1 MSEVEFRVLGPLQLN
16 VSGRPVPLRGMKH
29 QIVLGSL
36 LTAEGQR
43 TSIGRLVDSVWGIA
57 PPNTA
62 GKQIRNAVSDL
73 RNILAPSGAA
83 ITPVADGYR
92 LDIGEARLDLHEF
105 RRHLA
110 RARTHLGHG
119 RKPDAIVEFRAALSL
134 WTGPMLSGIES
145 TALQAQIA
153 GVNEGRL
160 SVAEECIDLELA
172 QDRHK
177 SLVSELAAWVAEY
190 PLRER
195 MVAQYILALHRSGAR
210 ARAFTVYE
218 QARRNLADSLG
229 LSPGPELLDVHQLML
244 REDSDAA
251 APPPPSIRFAAPGPA
266 ASVSTAEPAG
276 RTTDAAVPV
285 PDSLPFESGHFVGRA
300 AEIDALMAGGTAPGT
315 RRVLSV
321 DGMGGVGKTTLSVYV
336 AHRLADRYP
345 DGRIFLDL
353 CGHSRDESPLGHQA
367 ALSQLLLLSGLPES
381 ELPDSVEALVQ
392 MWRARTADHRMLV
405 VLDNASG
412 AEQIGPLLPAG
423 DDCLTLITSRRRLTM
438 TAVSPT
444 RVVSLDPMSRGE
456 GYALFCRLL
465 GKRHPEPDLDE
476 VTGILDICGDLP
488 LAVVASG
495 RTARGPRVASR
506 RPADRVRRPHR
517 LLRRVVPSPQPGTTA
532 VAATPRHGG
541 RGAYGRGGRV
551 PTGGAA
557 ALRSRADTR
566 EPRRRAPPVPTGAG
580 TVPRAP
586 AAEDLLRTAAR
597 TGRRRSR
604 RAAAGTRLHPDPRVP
619 GCLKPGVPSPILPLS
634 LHPHGALP

>member
-1 MSEVEFRVLGPLQLN
+1 
-16 VSGRPVPLRGMKH
+16 MKH

-36 LTAEGQR
+36 LTAESRR

-73 RNILAPSGAA
+73 RNILAPSGA
-83 ITPVADGYR
+83 IISPVADGYQ

-110 RARTHLGHG
+110 RARTHLGQG
-119 RKPDAIVEFRAALSL
+119 RKPEAIVEFRAALSL

-145 TALQAQIA
+145 ATLQAQVA
-153 GVNEGRL
+153 GVNECRL

-172 QDRHK
+172 QDQHK

-195 MVAQYILALHRSGAR
+195 MVAQYVRALHRSGAR

-229 LSPGPELLDVHQLML
+229 LSPGPELLEVHQLML
-244 REDSDAA
+244 REDTDAA
-251 APPPPSIRFAAPGPA
+251 APAPAPSIRFVPPGPD
-266 ASVSTAEPAG
+266 ASAPTEPAG
-276 RTTDAAVPV
+276 HIADAGMPV
-285 PDSLPFESGHFVGRA
+285 PDSLPFESGHFVGRT
-300 AEIDALMAGGTAPGT
+300 AEIDALLAGVAASGP

-321 DGMGGVGKTTLSVYV
+321 DGMGGMGKTTLAVYV
-336 AHRLADRYP
+336 AHRVADRYP
-345 DGRIFLDL
+345 EGRIFLDL
-353 CGHSRDESPLGHQA
+353 YGHSRDEDPLGHRA

-392 MWRARTADHRMLV
+392 MWRGRTADRRTLV
-405 VLDNASG
+405 VLDNAAD

-444 RVVSLDPMSRGE
+444 RVVSLDPMPREE

-465 GKRHPEPDLDE
+465 GKRHPAPRPDE
-476 VTGILDICGDLP
+476 VTDILDLCGNLP
-488 LAVVASG
+488 LAVAAAA
-495 RTARGPRVASR
+495 ARLRR
-506 RPADRVRRPHR
+506 RPSWPLWYLAERLADPALRLADLQTEHGGLIACFDASYRHLNLGQQR
-517 LLRRVVPSPQPGTTA
+517 LLRLLGTAEGECTDVPSTSVRAGLPPFAAEQMLESLVDEHLLSQPEPGQYRVHPLLKTYCAQLPGQDCGNDMGEPQPERRCTGTLEPL
-532 VAATPRHGG
+532 AA
-541 RGAYGRGGRV
+541 
-551 PTGGAA
+551 
-557 ALRSRADTR
+557 
-566 EPRRRAPPVPTGAG
+566 
-580 TVPRAP
+580 
-586 AAEDLLRTAAR
+586 
-597 TGRRRSR
+597 
-604 RAAAGTRLHPDPRVP
+604 
-619 GCLKPGVPSPILPLS
+619 
-634 LHPHGALP
+634 

>member
-1 MSEVEFRVLGPLQLN
+1 
-16 VSGRPVPLRGMKH
+16 MKH

-36 LTAEGQR
+36 LTAESQR

-73 RNILAPSGAA
+73 RNILAPSGAV

-145 TALQAQIA
+145 TTLQAQIA

-229 LSPGPELLDVHQLML
+229 LSPGPELLEVHQLML
-244 REDSDAA
+244 REDTDAA
-251 APPPPSIRFAAPGPA
+251 APAPAPSLRFTPPGPA
-266 ASVSTAEPAG
+266 ASAPAPEPAG
-276 RTTDAAVPV
+276 RHADTGMPLPV
-285 PDSLPFESGHFVGRA
+285 PDSLPFESGHFVGRT
-300 AEIDALMAGGTAPGT
+300 AELDSLLAGGTAPGT

-321 DGMGGVGKTTLSVYV
+321 DGMGGVGKTTLAVYV
-336 AHRLADRYP
+336 AHRVADRYP

-353 CGHSRDESPLGHQA
+353 YGHSRDEDPLGHRA
-367 ALSQLLLLSGLPES
+367 ALTQLLLLSGLPEG

-392 MWRARTADHRMLV
+392 MWRGRTADRRMLV

-444 RVVSLDPMSRGE
+444 RVVSLDPMPREE

-465 GKRHPEPDLDE
+465 GKRHPEPEPDE
-476 VTGILDICGDLP
+476 VTGILDLCGHLP
-488 LAVVASG
+488 LAVAAAA
-495 RTARGPRVASR
+495 ARLRR
-506 RPADRVRRPHR
+506 RPSWPLWYLAERLADPALRLADLQTEYGGLIACFDASYRHLTLGQQR
-517 LLRRVVPSPQPGTTA
+517 LLRLLGTAEGERTD
-532 VAATPRHGG
+532 VAATSVRAGLPPFAAEQMLESLVDEHLLFQPEPGQ
-541 RGAYGRGGRV
+541 YRV
-551 PTGGAA
+551 HPLLKTYCAQLPGQDGDDTG
-557 ALRSRADTR
+557 
-566 EPRRRAPPVPTGAG
+566 EPRPEHGSTPT
-580 TVPRAP
+580 PERL
-586 AAEDLLRTAAR
+586 AA
-597 TGRRRSR
+597 
-604 RAAAGTRLHPDPRVP
+604 
-619 GCLKPGVPSPILPLS
+619 
-634 LHPHGALP
+634 